1 MIRPCSGA
9 SPSPDQSAANASRN
23 PNRSSSSTRS
33 KRKGTPSSSTPASR
47 KRMTLLYPH
56 ALLAAQKNTT
66 ISRASPYPSSRRRRQ
81 IQPSWPTRIAEVQT
95 KTVLVV
101 VLRGSPSAAQS
112 AAQSALERVPTLI
125 MASNPPYDAPKP
137 QSAEYYPSSAPTWL
151 ATARPLRTEP
161 SHATTCK
168 PSSPISQS

>member
-9 SPSPDQSAANASRN
+9 SPSPNQSAANASRN

-33 KRKGTPSSSTPASR
+33 KRKGSPSSSTPASR
-47 KRMTLLYPH
+47 KRMTLLHPH
-56 ALLAAQKNTT
+56 ALLLAAQKNTT

-112 AAQSALERVPTLI
+112 ALERVPTLT